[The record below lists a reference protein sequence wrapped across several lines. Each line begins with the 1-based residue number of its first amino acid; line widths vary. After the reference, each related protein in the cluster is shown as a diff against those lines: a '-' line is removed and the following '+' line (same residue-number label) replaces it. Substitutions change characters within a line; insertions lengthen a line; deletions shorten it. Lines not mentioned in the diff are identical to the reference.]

1 MTSARSAA
9 YAALLLRLTLGVAFL
24 AHAGLKLIVFTLPGT
39 VAFFE
44 SIGYPGAFAYLVTF
58 GELAGGIALLA
69 GFQVRLV
76 ALLAVPIL
84 LGALAQHAG
93 NGWMF
98 ANAGGGWEFPAF
110 WTMTLL
116 VQALLGPGAFAV
128 RVAPELIRL
137 GAPAPAGA

>member
-1 MTSARSAA
+1 MTSTKAA
-9 YAALLLRLTLGVAFL
+9 DHAALLLRLTLGVAFL
-24 AHAGLKLIVFTLPGT
+24 AHAGLKLFVFTLPGT

-44 SIGYPGAFAYLVTF
+44 SIGYPGVLAYVVTF
-58 GELAGGIALLA
+58 AELAGGLALIA

-76 ALLAVPIL
+76 SLLAVPIL
-84 LGALAQHAG
+84 LGALVQHAG

-110 WTMTLL
+110 WTMALL
-116 VQALLGPGAFAV
+116 VQALLGPGAYAV

-137 GAPAPAGA
+137 GAAPARA